1 MATSLAKLPV
11 SSEGARNEIRQDTQ
25 EAEAVEQSEPGLVD
39 APGDR
44 RRESTGSHSS
54 RPHEDGLTGRPR
66 RIQAV
71 ASVAASHPAGTIGG
85 RSGQHYPRH
94 RAFRTAH
101 RFCRVIPLALYSL
114 PSGPR
119 CGVASIHEIRGASS
133 PHNQGDP
140 SPWCVS
146 RETHHAKGAVLR
158 HLPQSSSFA
167 THTPPQPLQPRVPGW
182 SNRNARRFP
191 RFNLYID
198 ITPYL

>member
-1 MATSLAKLPV
+1 MATSLARLPV

-25 EAEAVEQSEPGLVD
+25 EPEAVEQSESGLVD
-39 APGDR
+39 APGDP

-54 RPHEDGLTGRPR
+54 RPHEDGVVGRPR
-66 RIQAV
+66 LIQAV
-71 ASVAASHPAGTIGG
+71 VFVAASHPAGAIGG
-85 RSGQHYPRH
+85 GAGQHDPRH

-101 RFCRVIPLALYSL
+101 RFCRVIPLTLYSL

-119 CGVASIHEIRGASS
+119 CGVASIHEIRGTSS

-158 HLPQSSSFA
+158 YLPRSPRHSLQA
-167 THTPPQPLQPRVPGW
+167 TPHTSATPGTRPLESEYAAISQG
-182 SNRNARRFP
+182 
-191 RFNLYID
+191 LIYIS
-198 ITPYL
+198 T

>member
-1 MATSLAKLPV
+1 MATSLARLPV

-25 EAEAVEQSEPGLVD
+25 EPEAVEQSEPGLVD
-39 APGDR
+39 ALGDP

-101 RFCRVIPLALYSL
+101 RFCRVIPLALHSL

-119 CGVASIHEIRGASS
+119 CGVASIHEFRGASS

-158 HLPQSSSFA
+158 YLPRSPRHSL
-167 THTPPQPLQPRVPGW
+167 HTPRPNLCNPGYPAGRIGMRGV
-182 SNRNARRFP
+182 SQG
-191 RFNLYID
+191 LIYIS
-198 ITPYL
+198 T